1 MSPAPDDAFVFNI
14 VWNGTVF
21 TYLRYFVASQIAQ
34 SDARFRFIVNACP
47 PEQIALMEQFAAKYP
62 DQIVELFEASAG
74 RMVGHGDA
82 LDTVSRRPRRR
93 DLLLLHRPR
102 HPGAGSVR
110 CRVRTAARRIVRG
123 DHLRPRRVVRDGRH
137 PGRPSG
143 RVRRVLLRAG
153 RLPLREPPLRDVRA
167 RTAAT
172 RRFERWDIGFGSG
185 GPELSDEVK
194 AALEA
199 CGQKYWVYDTGKI
212 VNILF
217 QEDGNRLCH
226 IEHPQLMHI
235 GGMSHYLSP
244 PKWGKWVVLDDGE
257 EPEPEWAVWPG
268 HGVTVRGR
276 AVHRQW
282 CCATSAKASPHP
294 SCPTGLEASMEERLV
309 LVRDE
314 IVQLVAKYEA
324 AVLD

>member
-1 MSPAPDDAFVFNI
+1 VSPAPDDAFVFNI

-47 PEQIALMEQFAAKYP
+47 PDQIALMEQFAAKYP

-82 LDTVSRRPRRR
+82 LDTVRAVR
-93 DLLLLHRPR
+93 DDGTYFCFIDPDILARGPFVAEFAQQLDGSCAAITSGRGVWCESTVIPAG
-102 HPGAGSVR
+102 HPGVSGEYFYAQDGYLFGSPHF
-110 CRVRTAARRIVRG
+110 AMYE
-123 DHLRPRRVVRDGRH
+123 
-137 PGRPSG
+137 
-143 RVRRVLLRAG
+143 RA
-153 RLPLREPPLRDVRA
+153 PLD
-167 RTAAT
+167 AT
-172 RRFERWDIGFGSG
+172 IERWDISFGAG
-185 GPELSDEVK
+185 GPELSDEIT

-199 CGQKYWVYDTGKI
+199 CGQKYWVYDTAKI

-244 PKWGKWVVLDDGE
+244 PKWSKWVVLDDGE

-268 HGVTVRGR
+268 MESRFEVARFTAMVLRNVSEGFP
-276 AVHRQW
+276 A
-282 CCATSAKASPHP
+282 PEL
-294 SCPTGLEASMEERLV
+294 PTGLEPSMEERLV